1 MEKHCLVV
9 VYINGLFLFSNCLTD
24 VAFFA
29 FVNRKMT
36 KASRCL
42 MDLICK
48 PHHHWTRHNVAA
60 LMFIWLDLCISHSVS
75 LCCCVPSSPLS
86 FLSGRPLKV

>member
-9 VYINGLFLFSNCLTD
+9 VNEWAFIFLFSNCLTD

-29 FVNRKMT
+29 FVNSKMT

-42 MDLICK
+42 MDIICK
-48 PHHHWTRHNVAA
+48 TSSS
-60 LMFIWLDLCISHSVS
+60 LD
-75 LCCCVPSSPLS
+75 
-86 FLSGRPLKV
+86 KT